1 MYTYKCSSCGDKFR
15 TYIDCLQHCNWH
27 SPCDMMQYQPK
38 LINWQDME
46 KLTLQELYQHQ
57 VSKYQKYKKQVKID
71 EEKILAKERERWK
84 KGVFLSIYGRLEKCD
99 VSIDQIVVREWDVQ
113 DTRLFKEE
121 MLIYE
126 EVLKENNIPFIYED
140 YRKKLDDAYV
150 TYRRLI
156 IIKRGE

>member
-1 MYTYKCSSCGDKFR
+1 MISLEP
-15 TYIDCLQHCNWH
+15 I
-27 SPCDMMQYQPK
+27 
-38 LINWQDME
+38 
-46 KLTLQELYQHQ
+46 
-57 VSKYQKYKKQVKID
+57 
-71 EEKILAKERERWK
+71 
-84 KGVFLSIYGRLEKCD
+84 EKCG